1 MGEIGLFR
9 RLAKES
15 TRPITISMLQ
25 SHVRPDGWRTLL
37 AEIDEANK
45 EGFRITAQVRSR
57 PTSVLLGF
65 ELSQNPFMGRPSY
78 KAIAHLPFAE
88 RLAELRKPEF
98 RARIMKESFEGGGRE
113 RRVDRWD
120 RMFPFGDPPDYEPK
134 PESSIAARARREGR
148 TPEEVAYDLLLQRDG
163 REMLYLPVT
172 NFAAGNLDVVREM
185 IAAPNTLIGLGDGGA
200 HVGIMCDATATSYTL
215 THWTRDRG
223 GSLFPVAWAVKRLAA
238 DNAAAIGLN
247 DRGVLRVGMK
257 ADINILDYDNM
268 RLRAPEVVYDLPAGG
283 KRLVQRTDGF
293 DATIVSGAV
302 VYRHGEPTA
311 ALPGRLV
318 RGAREA

>member
-1 MGEIGLFR
+1 MSGPTAG
-9 RLAKES
+9 A
-15 TRPITISMLQ
+15 
-25 SHVRPDGWRTLL
+25 TLL

-98 RARIMKESFEGGGRE
+98 RARILQEAFEGGGRE

-134 PESSIAARARREGR
+134 AESSIAARAAREGR

-223 GSLFPVAWAVKRLAA
+223 RLAVPGGVGHQA
-238 DNAAAIGLN
+238 AGGGQCRGDRAQRSRRVEGRDEGRHQHPGLRQHAAAQPGGGLRPAGRRQAPGPAHRRLRCDDRVGCRRVPARRA
-247 DRGVLRVGMK
+247 DRGVAGAAGSR
-257 ADINILDYDNM
+257 
-268 RLRAPEVVYDLPAGG
+268 RA
-283 KRLVQRTDGF
+283 RGF
-293 DATIVSGAV
+293 RSRAT
-302 VYRHGEPTA
+302 
-311 ALPGRLV
+311 
-318 RGAREA
+318 